1 MEAKTNHIYP
11 VFDVQQ
17 KRKEKEK
24 FLQQHSKVL
33 WITGL
38 SGSGKS
44 TIALGLEYELTRL
57 GYLSQVLDGDNI
69 RSGINNNLGFTEK
82 DRLENIRRIGEVGKL
97 LMNCGIITISCFI
110 SPTRAMRQ
118 QAKDIIGA
126 ENFVE
131 IFISTPIE
139 ICEQRDIKGLY
150 KKARK
155 GEIKNFTGIDAPY
168 EPPLNPD
175 VKVDASRYCIEESV
189 KMVLDYIIP
198 MIEYKQQ

>member
-1 MEAKTNHIYP
+1 MEPKKNHIYP

-69 RSGINNNLGFTEK
+69 RSGINNNLGFTET

-97 LMNCGIITISCFI
+97 LMNCGIVTISCFI

-126 ENFVE
+126 ENFIEV
-131 IFISTPIE
+131 FISTPIE
-139 ICEQRDIKGLY
+139 VCEQRDIKGLY
-150 KKARK
+150 EKARK
-155 GEIKNFTGIDAPY
+155 GEIKNFTGVDAIY
-168 EPPLNPD
+168 EPPIDPD
-175 VKVDASRYCIEESV
+175 VNVDTSQYSIEESV
-189 KMVLDYIIP
+189 KIVLDHIIP
-198 MIEYKQQ
+198 MIEYKQ